1 MTDIFSSIHKE
12 ISLSIIYSLIASCVF
27 LPPDFS
33 HAQTRS
39 VIGIS
44 HPSKV
49 VILTFGDTHKS
60 QFTNAKPILDKYG
73 FKGSFFL
80 TCLWV
85 GSSKSRL
92 TWQDISALQKDG
104 QDIESKA
111 MTHRRMTHLSP
122 SDLNY
127 EIAGSKK
134 CLTDHGINS
143 AAYRDHSWRWEK
155 QWNYY

>member
-1 MTDIFSSIHKE
+1 MTNISSQINKE
-12 ISLSIIYSLIASCVF
+12 ISLSIIYSLVASCVF
-27 LPPDFS
+27 LPHDFS

-39 VIGIS
+39 VVGIS
-44 HPSKV
+44 HPDKV
-49 VILTFGDTHKS
+49 IILTFGDTHKS

-73 FKGSFFL
+73 FKGSFFV
-80 TCLWV
+80 TCLWA

-122 SDLNY
+122 NDLNY

-134 CLTDHGINS
+134 CLADHGIS
-143 AAYRDHSWRWEK
+143 ATVIATTQCLRHH
-155 QWNYY
+155 